1 MTTIIIKIQAYETP
15 STLSTTNLIFFS
27 WSCRWER
34 LTRTTQKRTLTS
46 GAIIYTINPIIFIIF
61 ISEKGDCMTI
71 CQNENQR
78 LVHPVGLLTE
88 DRACLIVGGGKVA
101 VRKALSL
108 LNAGATVTV
117 VCSDPGEEISNL
129 AQSGR
134 VTIRCRPFHDNDADN
149 MFLAYAATD
158 DQTVNMHVHD
168 VCRDKGVLCAIVDHG
183 WQDGDFIS
191 PAAFRKGGLTVSIST
206 GGQSCRRA
214 RLVKQSLE
222 RHIAFTDTAD
232 LLVIGADQ
240 RQLNLD
246 ARAQRH
252 LAGDRLKQTGEIL
265 MHVWGIHEFMLLNTC
280 NRIELMA
287 VAARDPC
294 VGQIITQL
302 MRFDDLPRENYY
314 ILRATEAFTHAA
326 NMTAGMFS
334 QIPGENHITAQVK
347 QALATATA
355 NGWAGALMQD
365 WVGRM
370 LQVSKEIRQ
379 ATRPLLMDVGIEDV
393 ALNYLNAHCPSLAA
407 KQVLVIGGGV
417 VAAGLLERLGKRGIK
432 VACCYHARPPALSG
446 LPSNASPAMATLDKL
461 PEMAALSSAILC
473 ATTSDSY
480 VLTEAHGSD
489 LRRGPVELVI
499 DLSIPRNVSPQLKD
513 MVPNANFADLDD
525 LKHWHRR
532 EPAIMDRVM
541 EISRGVVTT
550 HMDQYERIIQSLQ
563 GWNAVK

>member
-1 MTTIIIKIQAYETP
+1 
-15 STLSTTNLIFFS
+15 
-27 WSCRWER
+27 
-34 LTRTTQKRTLTS
+34 
-46 GAIIYTINPIIFIIF
+46 
-61 ISEKGDCMTI
+61 MTI

-78 LVHPVGLLTE
+78 LVHPVGLLME

-108 LNAGATVTV
+108 LDGGATVTV
-117 VCSDPGEEISNL
+117 VCSDPTEEISNL
-129 AQSGR
+129 ARSGR
-134 VTIRCRPFHDNDADN
+134 VALRPRHFHDNDADG

-158 DQTVNMHVHD
+158 NEAINRHVHD
-168 VCRDKGVLCAIVDHG
+168 VCRDKGVLCAIVDRG

-191 PAAFRKGGLTVSIST
+191 PATFRKGGLTVSVST

-222 RHIAFTDTAD
+222 RHIALADSAD
-232 LLVIGADQ
+232 LLVIGTDQ
-240 RQLNLD
+240 RHINLD
-246 ARAQRH
+246 ARAQCH
-252 LAGDRLKQTGEIL
+252 LAGDRLKRTGEFIR
-265 MHVWGIHEFMLLNTC
+265 HVWGIHEFMLLNTC
-280 NRIELMA
+280 DRIELMA

-314 ILRATEAFTHAA
+314 ILWATEAFTHAA
-326 NMTAGMFS
+326 NVTGGMFS

-347 QALATATA
+347 QALTTAA
-355 NGWAGALMQD
+355 SNGWAGPLMQD
-365 WVGRM
+365 WVGKM
-370 LQVSKEIRQ
+370 LQVSKAIRR

-393 ALNYLNAHCPSLAA
+393 ALNYLSAHCPSLAA

-417 VAAGLLERLGKRGIK
+417 VASGLLERLAKSGIK
-432 VACCYHARPPALSG
+432 VACCYHSRPPTLSG
-446 LPSNASPAMATLDKL
+446 LPSHVSLAMATLDKL
-461 PEMAALSSAILC
+461 PEMAALSSVILC

-480 VLTEAHGSD
+480 ILTETHVVD
-489 LRRGPVELVI
+489 LQRRPVELVI
-499 DLSIPRNVSPQLKD
+499 DLSLPRNVSPQLKD
-513 MVPNANFADLDD
+513 MVPNAKFADLDD

-541 EISRGVVTT
+541 EISRDVVTT
-550 HMDQYERIIQSLQ
+550 HMDQYEKIIQSLE